1 VALAR
6 VAQRWGRIDDPA
18 AYVRRTL
25 YTQSISRL
33 RALRRRPPESLGA
46 TPAEPAWHADD
57 LDLRVALDQAL
68 RKLTA
73 HQRAVLMLR
82 YHEDLSETQTAQVLG
97 CAVGTVKAQ
106 YRRQGKSEIYIT
118 HSPRTPRSR
127 SPDLAAAPRPDSW
140 TSNACALRDPLRS
153 SGPRQVHARLAADPR
168 GGGRTFPKYAPSTGV
183 NSTRH

>member
-97 CAVGTVKAQ
+97 SAVGTVTMQLSFRAWPAAVVHLE
-106 YRRQGKSEIYIT
+106 RLARVM
-118 HSPRTPRSR
+118 RLSR
-127 SPDLAAAPRPDSW
+127 PWLPVFAAPR
-140 TSNACALRDPLRS
+140 
-153 SGPRQVHARLAADPR
+153 
-168 GGGRTFPKYAPSTGV
+168 
-183 NSTRH
+183 